1 MHVKESVQCRSGA
14 VAVELQVE
22 LWGSPGPEAVTCWP
36 SAHNKGP
43 GDLWL
48 GQGAGHGDT
57 AGAEDPRLLCPDCEG
72 IKAKGFLFIGP
83 PPQRNQLELLFSYLV
98 IAPGWNYFKNLSVW
112 DSAMETLGLSPYG
125 KPECVCVCVCE
136 LQGFSPA
143 QVMHK
148 SDCHSDPGC
157 SAGKFSREPF
167 KSLTF
172 NIRHFLY
179 LLLLLCWFCL
189 YFSSFLPSPNLG
201 FL

>member
-125 KPECVCVCVCE
+125 KPECVCVCVSCRASVQ
-136 LQGFSPA
+136 LRWCTRVTVTVILDAQQGSFLESHLKVSPLI
-143 QVMHK
+143 
-148 SDCHSDPGC
+148 SDISFISCCC
-157 SAGKFSREPF
+157 SAGFAY
-167 KSLTF
+167 TF
-172 NIRHFLY
+172 H
-179 LLLLLCWFCL
+179 
-189 YFSSFLPSPNLG
+189 PSCHPQI
-201 FL
+201 